1 MSGISTK
8 GINETL
14 KMLEN
19 IQSNTDDIMEKALK
33 EGIGIV
39 TDEMRREISS
49 IQTANSEHPSSNG
62 KRYPSKKEVK
72 GLLDSLG
79 YTPTKLKGTKFD
91 VKAGFDGYN
100 NVITKK
106 YPLGHAN
113 QMIANSINKGT
124 SFMKAQPFI
133 NRTKKK
139 SQQQAV
145 DTIERIILEEISKLS
160 K

>member
-14 KMLEN
+14 KMFEK
-19 IQSNTDDIMEKALK
+19 IQGNADDIIEKALK

-49 IQTANSEHPSSNG
+49 IQAADSEHPTG
-62 KRYPSKKEVK
+62 KKKRYPSKKDVK

-79 YTPTKLKGTKFD
+79 YTPVKMNDTKFNAN
-91 VKAGFDGYN
+91 AGFDGYN
-100 NVITKK
+100 NVITKA
-106 YPLGHAN
+106 YPQGHAN

-145 DTIERIILEEISKLS
+145 DTIERIISEEISKLS